1 MELLAVASLCIH
13 FQSGAA
19 LESAFAGVPSLSVTV
34 PRSHLAGH
42 ASYDELFSARPGTTQ
57 NFPGVVWTLPA
68 ADVAARLEGA
78 DLGGFRLDPLAR
90 RRYVETFL
98 GFDDTASSA
107 RVLDEIER
115 VIAAAP
121 AGQRSR

>member
-1 MELLAVASLCIH
+1 V
-13 FQSGAA
+13 
-19 LESAFAGVPSLSVTV
+19 
-34 PRSHLAGH
+34 
-42 ASYDELFSARPGTTQ
+42 Q

-68 ADVAARLEGA
+68 PNVAARLDTA
-78 DLGGFRLDPLAR
+78 DLESFRLDPVAR

-115 VIAAAP
+115 VSAATP
-121 AGQRSR
+121 AGQRSG